1 MCPSTFRV
9 TVEIP
14 PEKRHNFMKDL
25 LLVLMEADSQVI
37 LSTRNVRFGGY
48 NTEFVVFTEKR
59 QIWRPIRRLIRRLFF
74 HQKVRFRGQLRG
86 CAVHQK
92 RSHHRGR
99 FKGYL
104 EPRKHQNSIVWVAR
118 KFIIF
123 TQFGGST
130 SKMISH
136 QIPSWTRFDSLVFY
150 LFHRFRGRLGY

>member
-1 MCPSTFRV
+1 MS
-9 TVEIP
+9 
-14 PEKRHNFMKDL
+14 DL
-25 LLVLMEADSQVI
+25 EA
-37 LSTRNVRFGGY
+37 

-150 LFHRFRGRLGY
+150 LFHRFRGRLGYWFSCQKLQNSVKLKVVLEFFGLRKSLISIWRSFGS